1 MSKPSQWPLPPES
14 FRFVVPLKQ
23 VKKLKSHPLSTGLYA
38 TGLGYY
44 KQAKGHKMQRDVH
57 DDHLLMYCLHGEG
70 ELSIEN
76 TTSKIAA
83 GDIVVL
89 PKGVSHRY
97 KASTDQPWTIY
108 WVHFSGSDC
117 EYFLDYLAIEK
128 QKYII
133 PLGIHSRLVTSFEYL
148 LECRQTNYD
157 TASFINVAN
166 LLRQMLSHIALLGPI
181 SKRQRAAHQL
191 DLELVHSLME
201 ASVHEKLELGTL
213 AKEVNLSKF
222 HFIKK
227 YRELTGTTP
236 VNHFIHLKIKR
247 ACDLLDITNKSIN
260 EISYAIGYEDAYY
273 FSRIFKKVMGMPPS
287 QYRNTSLGHG

>member
-23 VKKLKSHPLSTGLYA
+23 VEKLKKHPLSAGLYT

-44 KQAKGHKMQRDVH
+44 KQAKGHEMQRNIH
-57 DDHLLMYCLHGEG
+57 DDHLLMYCLHGKG
-70 ELSIEN
+70 ELRAEN
-76 TTSKIAA
+76 TTSQIKA

-89 PKGVSHRY
+89 PKGVPHRY
-97 KASTDQPWTIY
+97 KASKDQPWTIY
-108 WVHFSGSDC
+108 WVHFCGSDC
-117 EYFLDYLAIEK
+117 ENFLDYLAIEK

-181 SKRQRAAHQL
+181 SRRQQAKHQL

-201 ASVHEKLELGTL
+201 ASVHEKLELETL

-227 YRELTGTTP
+227 YRELTGSTP

-273 FSRIFKKVMGMPPS
+273 FSRIFKKVMGISPS

>member
-14 FRFVVPLKQ
+14 FRFVVPIKQ
-23 VKKLKSHPLSTGLYA
+23 VEKLKKHPLSTGLYA

-44 KQAKGHKMQRDVH
+44 KEAKGHKMTRDTH
-57 DDHLLMYCLHGEG
+57 DDHLLMYCLHGKG
-70 ELSIEN
+70 ELHVNN
-76 TTSKIAA
+76 TTSQIVA
-83 GDIVVL
+83 GDIVLL

-97 KASTDQPWTIY
+97 KASKNHPWTIY

-117 EYFLDYLAIEK
+117 DSFLDYLAIEK
-128 QKYII
+128 HNYII
-133 PLGIHSRLVTSFEYL
+133 SLGVHSRLVTSFEYI

-166 LLRQMLSHIALLGPI
+166 MLRQMLSHIALIGTVSI
-181 SKRQRAAHQL
+181 RQHAKHQL

-201 ASVHEKLELGTL
+201 ASVHEKLELDTL

-227 YRELTGTTP
+227 YRELTGSTP

-247 ACDLLDITNKSIN
+247 ACDLLDITNKSIK
-260 EISYAIGYEDAYY
+260 EVSYAIGYEDAYY
-273 FSRIFKKVMGMPPS
+273 FSRIFKKVMGISPS
-287 QYRNTSLGHG
+287 QYRNTSLRHG

>member
-14 FRFVVPLKQ
+14 FRVVVPLKQ
-23 VKKLKSHPLSTGLYA
+23 VEKLKKHALSTGLYT
-38 TGLGYY
+38 TGLGFY
-44 KQAKGHKMQRDVH
+44 KKAKGHEMLRNIH
-57 DDHLLMYCLHGEG
+57 DDNLLIYCLHGKG
-70 ELSIEN
+70 ELRVDN
-76 TTSKIAA
+76 TTTQITA
-83 GDIVVL
+83 GDLVLL
-89 PKGVSHRY
+89 PKGVSHSY
-97 KASTDQPWTIY
+97 KASGDQPWTIY

-117 EYFLDYLAIEK
+117 ESFLDYLAIEK
-128 QKYII
+128 QRYVI

-181 SKRQRAAHQL
+181 SKRQRAKHQL

-201 ASVHEKLELGTL
+201 ASVHEKLELETL
-213 AKEVNLSKF
+213 AREVNLSKF

-227 YRELTGTTP
+227 YRELTGSTP
-236 VNHFIHLKIKR
+236 VNHFIHLKIIR
-247 ACDLLDITNKSIN
+247 ACDLLDITNKSIK

-273 FSRIFKKVMGMPPS
+273 FSRIFKKVMGISPS
-287 QYRNTSLGHG
+287 QYRNSSLKHG

>member
-14 FRFVVPLKQ
+14 FRFVVPIKQ
-23 VKKLKSHPLSTGLYA
+23 VEKLKKHPLSTGLYA

-44 KQAKGHKMQRDVH
+44 KEAKGHKMTRDTH
-57 DDHLLMYCLHGEG
+57 DDHLLMYCLHGKG
-70 ELSIEN
+70 ELHVNN
-76 TTSKIAA
+76 TTSQIGA
-83 GDIVVL
+83 GDIVLL

-97 KASTDQPWTIY
+97 KASKNEPWTIY

-117 EYFLDYLAIEK
+117 GSFLDYLAIK
-128 QKYII
+128 KHNYII
-133 PLGIHSRLVTSFEYL
+133 ALGVHSRLVTSFEYI
-148 LECRQTNYD
+148 LECRQTNFD

-166 LLRQMLSHIALLGPI
+166 MLRQMLSHIALIGTASI
-181 SKRQRAAHQL
+181 RQRAKHQL

-201 ASVHEKLELGTL
+201 ASVHEKLELDTL

-227 YRELTGTTP
+227 YRELTGSTP

-247 ACDLLDITNKSIN
+247 ACDLLDITNKSIK
-260 EISYAIGYEDAYY
+260 EVSYAIGYEDAYY
-273 FSRIFKKVMGMPPS
+273 FSRIFKKVMGISPS
-287 QYRNTSLGHG
+287 QYRNTSLRHG

>member
-23 VKKLKSHPLSTGLYA
+23 VKKLKTHPLSSGLYA

-44 KQAKGHKMQRDVH
+44 KQAKGHEMQRDNH

-70 ELSIEN
+70 ELRVEN

-97 KASTDQPWTIY
+97 KASIDQPWTIY

-117 EYFLDYLAIEK
+117 EHFLDYLAIEK
-128 QKYII
+128 HRYII
-133 PLGIHSRLVTSFEYL
+133 PLGIHSRLVTSFEHL

-166 LLRQMLSHIALLGPI
+166 LLRQILSHIALLGPI
-181 SKRQRAAHQL
+181 SKRQHAAHQL

-201 ASVHEKLELGTL
+201 ASVHEKLELDTL

-227 YRELTGTTP
+227 YRELTGSTP

-273 FSRIFKKVMGMPPS
+273 FSRIFKKVMGISPS
-287 QYRNTSLGHG
+287 QYRNTRLGHG

>member
-1 MSKPSQWPLPPES
+1 MSKPSKWPLPADS

-23 VKKLKSHPLSTGLYA
+23 VKKLKDHPLSTGLYA

-44 KQAKGHKMQRDVH
+44 KTAEGHKMLRDIH
-57 DDHLLMYCLHGEG
+57 DDNLLMYCIHGQG
-70 ELSIEN
+70 ELHINS
-76 TTSKIAA
+76 TTSQIVA

-89 PKGVSHRY
+89 PKGVSHSY
-97 KASTDQPWTIY
+97 QASREHPWTIY

-117 EYFLDYLAIEK
+117 KQFLDYLTIENN
-128 QKYII
+128 KYTI
-133 PLGIHSRLVTSFEYL
+133 PIGIHSRLVTSFEYL

-157 TASFINVAN
+157 TARFINVAN
-166 LLRQMLSHIALLGPI
+166 LLRQILSHIALLVPI
-181 SKRQRAAHQL
+181 NKRQRAKHQL

-201 ASVHEKLELGTL
+201 ASVHEKLELKTL

-247 ACDLLDITNKSIN
+247 ACDLLDLSNKSIN

-273 FSRIFKKVMGMPPS
+273 FSRIFKKVMGISPS
-287 QYRNTSLGHG
+287 HYRNASVRKG